1 MTETMRLFRSIFGQD
16 PDGVWGAPGRANL
29 IGEHTDYNDGL
40 VLPFALAER
49 TEAAIRLRD
58 DGLIR
63 MCSAVAPNSVV
74 GIPTKELAP
83 GWPAGWGAYVA
94 GVPWA
99 LETDVGFDV
108 AVASSVPVGAGLSSS
123 AALICAVALG
133 LNDLLELGLTRREIA
148 RRSRSTENDYV
159 GAPTGGMDQI
169 ASLLCIEGHALL
181 YDVQAD
187 TTEQIRFDPAS
198 AGLDVMVVDTTVRHS
213 HAYGEYAKRRSDC
226 ESAAAHLGVATLRE
240 VNYSDLAS
248 ALEHLGDERLRKRT
262 RHVVTENQRV
272 IDTVAALGAGDWK
285 AVGELLTA
293 AHASI
298 RDDFEASCTEL
309 DIAVAMLLESGALGA
324 RMTGGGFGGAA
335 LALVPADRADE
346 AAHTVRAVFADNG
359 FSPPNTFTVVPS
371 AGAQRIS

>member
-1 MTETMRLFRSIFGQD
+1 LTETAKLFRSIFGQE
-16 PDGVWGAPGRANL
+16 PDGVWGAPGRVNL

-63 MCSAVAPNSVV
+63 MSSAVAPNDVV

-99 LETDVGFDV
+99 LESDVGFDV

-123 AALICAVALG
+123 AALICAVGLG
-133 LNDLLELGLTRREIA
+133 LNDLLELGLTRRELA
-148 RRSRSTENDYV
+148 RRTRSTENDYV

-169 ASLLCIEGHALL
+169 ASLLCTEGHALL

-187 TTEQIRFDPAS
+187 SIEQVPFDPLA
-198 AGLDVMVVDTTVRHS
+198 ARLEVIAVDTTVRHG
-213 HAYGEYAKRRSDC
+213 HADGEYAERRADC
-226 ESAAAHLGVATLRE
+226 EQAAGQLGVTTLRE
-240 VNYSDLAS
+240 IAYSDLDS
-248 ALEHLGDERLRKRT
+248 ALGHLADERLRKRT

-272 IDTVAALGAGDWK
+272 LETVAALGADDWST
-285 AVGELLTA
+285 VGELLTA
-293 AHASI
+293 AHTSI

-309 DIAVAMLLESGALGA
+309 DIAVVMLLESGALGA
-324 RMTGGGFGGAA
+324 RMTGGGFGGSAIA
-335 LALVPADRADE
+335 LISADRADE
-346 AAHTVRAVFADNG
+346 AARTVRAVFADNG
-359 FSPPNTFTVVPS
+359 FAPPNTFTVAPS